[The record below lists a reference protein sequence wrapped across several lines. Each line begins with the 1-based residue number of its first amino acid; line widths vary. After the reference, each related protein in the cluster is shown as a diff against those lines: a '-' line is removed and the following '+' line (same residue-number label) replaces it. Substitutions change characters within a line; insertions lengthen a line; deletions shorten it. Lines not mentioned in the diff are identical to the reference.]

1 MQQHSWTRVCIL
13 HILHILHQL
22 SCTHVYIC
30 ARVQMYHPPIL
41 LPPDTKALL
50 LISTH
55 CPLLCHN
62 LAFLAV
68 FNYLRL
74 FVQRKHQHRFLT
86 LDRKTR
92 TADLHCFEIQLE
104 IKCVRDQWQKLFG
117 ANVSLYHSTPNYS
130 LFCVSPRK
138 EVDVG
143 L

>member
-1 MQQHSWTRVCIL
+1 MWYAVAQLDARVHFAHFAYFAPAVLHTCIYL
-13 HILHILHQL
+13 
-22 SCTHVYIC
+22 C
-30 ARVQMYHPPIL
+30 ARADVSPSYPPATRHQSPFTDFYS
-41 LPPDTKALL
+41 LPSL
-50 LISTH
+50 
-55 CPLLCHN
+55 
-62 LAFLAV
+62 V
-68 FNYLRL
+68 L
-74 FVQRKHQHRFLT
+74 FVQRKHQYRFLT

-104 IKCVRDQWQKLFG
+104 IKCVTDQWQKLFG